1 MKTFETERLI
11 VAPLSM
17 QFRHQYVDLMMQ
29 PQVMRYIDSGIPL
42 TRQQALSNLNYLMA
56 QNELH
61 DYGFWAVFIKA
72 GNQFAGRV
80 DLYDPQRLPQHE
92 LGWMLLPEFWGK
104 GYALEAAKVIKAEF
118 FSHNKGQSLLS
129 YIQPDNRF
137 SIKIAQQLGG
147 IFVEDVVLAGRHH
160 YKYQYF
166 R

>member
-11 VAPLSM
+11 VAPLAM
-17 QFRHQYVDLMMQ
+17 QFRQAYIDLMTQ
-29 PQVMRYIDSGIPL
+29 PQVMRYIDAGMAL

-56 QNELH
+56 QNELRG
-61 DYGFWAVFIKA
+61 YGFWAVLTKA
-72 GNQFAGRV
+72 KQQFAGRV
-80 DLYDPQRLPQHE
+80 DLYDPQRWPQHE
-92 LGWMLLPEFWGK
+92 LGWMLLPEFWGN
-104 GYALEAAKVIKAEF
+104 GYALEAAQVIKADF
-118 FSHNKGQSLLS
+118 FSHNNAQSLLS

-147 IFVEDVVLAGRHH
+147 VFVEDVVLAGRHH